1 MIGSATSIQ
10 QEDAAILSREDKLL
24 YPTLNVY
31 FSPRVYKDRVDHKNL
46 PMCAYGRKVESTN
59 VAALYDQPQPNRSD
73 LREFTLADGLIY
85 QFGAMGS
92 FSRSNHD
99 TNNAP
104 IKLKVLICVCMYN
117 EGQTAINLTLNGIY
131 ENLPNLEKEGI
142 AADEIGV
149 VLMQD
154 GILKL
159 VENKLTRTYAKGDD
173 SMVHFFRKLDEL
185 EGKQRC

>member
-1 MIGSATSIQ
+1 MSSATSIQ
-10 QEDAAILSREDKLL
+10 PNEVLNGDDVNRLV
-24 YPTLNVY
+24 YPSLNVY

-46 PMCAYGRKVESTN
+46 PLCAYNRKIESTN
-59 VAALYDQPQPNRSD
+59 VASLYDQQAPKRHD

-92 FSRSNHD
+92 FSSSQP
-99 TNNAP
+99 AEKL
-104 IKLKVLICVCMYN
+104 KLKVLICVCMYN

-131 ENLPNLEKEGI
+131 ENLPDLEAEGI

-159 VENKLTRTYAKGDD
+159 VENKLTRTFAKGDD
-173 SMVHFFRKLDEL
+173 SMVSFYRTLDQL
-185 EGKQRC
+185 DGKKRC